1 MINSEYQNNNKKF
14 LNIKNIKNINTINTL
29 LNKQKQHTLMR
40 RYSIIT
46 EAPDLTELNKQ
57 IFFPLTHPHKYRKE
71 SLINNTSIAYLN
83 SVHPTKL
90 RVNLNKTPSKKVLVL
105 RGLKYKKV
113 APSNSSDVIYEYLK
127 TFSKYSNQKNHKTG
141 VLINFNQHIAYNFN
155 SKNLLV
161 REVEPL
167 NNNSLQIKTNKNKS
181 TNAVPF
187 TFSLQLEKAKVAKAK
202 ETENINKNINI
213 NYPLNKPLLGLY
225 PVSTKN
231 TPRAS
236 FENTHTKKAEEPNES
251 TSVDREISQDLLL
264 KLNRINIQ
272 TGVSGVS
279 GVNGVNGVNGV
290 SGETGY
296 NLQGLQ
302 GNNKLIKYS
311 YKLLFYFFKSMYCLI
326 NKPVFIFTPDKVVIQ
341 IHYFLNIPKFKI
353 FKLYSIFKSKNNKN
367 GQKREARI
375 KQKNNNRF
383 N

>member
-1 MINSEYQNNNKKF
+1 MNLFNSMRSLYKNNNKKF
-14 LNIKNIKNINTINTL
+14 LNITNIHNLNTINTL
-29 LNKQKQHTLMR
+29 SNKHKQHSLMR
-40 RYSIIT
+40 RDGIIT

-57 IFFPLTHPHKYRKE
+57 IFFPLTHLHKYRKE

-90 RVNLNKTPSKKVLVL
+90 RVNLNKTPSKKHLGL
-105 RGLKYKKV
+105 RGLKEIRV
-113 APSNSSDVIYEYLK
+113 APSNSTDVIYEYLK
-127 TFSKYSNQKNHKTG
+127 TFSKYSNKKNKKG

-187 TFSLQLEKAKVAKAK
+187 TFSLQLEKAKVAQAK

-236 FENTHTKKAEEPNES
+236 FEKTQTKKAEEPNDS

-264 KLNRINIQ
+264 RLNRINRQ
-272 TGVSGVS
+272 T
-279 GVNGVNGVNGV
+279 GV

-296 NLQGLQ
+296 NLQ

-326 NKPVFIFTPDKVVIQ
+326 SKPVFIFTPDKVVIQ
-341 IHYFLNIPKFKI
+341 IHYFLNIPKFKV
-353 FKLYSIFKSKNNKN
+353 FKLYSIFKSKKES
-367 GQKREARI
+367 QI
-375 KQKNNNRF
+375 KQKNNKRF